1 MIKFDIVCYTM
12 RILIL
17 LFIECC
23 TISERYR
30 SRRWLVLKQEDN
42 LLVEIYFLVYDGP
55 AEKHG
60 EWVRTKVGGV
70 QASFVTVPLVIAF
83 DQAFESVKR
92 CGRVIAVGMPKG
104 NMSVPITRWVTN
116 GIQLIGSTLGS
127 RQDLQEAL
135 NFAQSHQIQCKV
147 EKRQLKDINQ
157 IFDEML
163 NYKITGRVVL
173 DFVDK

>member
-1 MIKFDIVCYTM
+1 MKYD
-12 RILIL
+12 
-17 LFIECC
+17 FI
-23 TISERYR
+23 
-30 SRRWLVLKQEDN
+30 
-42 LLVEIYFLVYDGP
+42 VYDGP

-60 EWVRTKVGGV
+60 EWVRNKVGGV

-92 CGRVIAVGMPKG
+92 CGRIIAVGMPKG

-127 RQDLQEAL
+127 RQDLKEAL
-135 NFAQSHQIQCKV
+135 DVAQTHQIKCKV

-157 IFDEML
+157 IFDDMA
-163 NYKITGRVVL
+163 NYKITGRIVL
-173 DFVDK
+173 DFTH